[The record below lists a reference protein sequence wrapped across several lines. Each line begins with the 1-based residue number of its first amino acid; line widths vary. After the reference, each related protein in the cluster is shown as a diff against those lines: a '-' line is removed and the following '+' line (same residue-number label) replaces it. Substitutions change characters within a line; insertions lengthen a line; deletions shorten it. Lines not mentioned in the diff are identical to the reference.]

1 LKISVQ
7 QERNIRTFGCHIA
20 LLLALFLWTGCSSS
34 DSVTEE
40 LPSQSEEQ
48 TDTSMAPAQPA
59 PVKVIPQQKPRPKPS
74 AKRNGQQSSAQRF
87 SVQADTVVVQQKK
100 KPGSQSSSISVKAST
115 PKKFYTVEIGAFRRQ
130 SNVDRHRTQLAE
142 RFHLPVRVLFDSS
155 ISLTRVCV
163 GTFSTRSLA
172 IDFMKKMQSQYPEDY
187 PDCWVSYWTK

>member
-1 LKISVQ
+1 M
-7 QERNIRTFGCHIA
+7 T
-20 LLLALFLWTGCSSS
+20 
-34 DSVTEE
+34 
-40 LPSQSEEQ
+40 SEEQ
-48 TDTSMAPAQPA
+48 TDTSSAPVQPA
-59 PVKVIPQQKPRPKPS
+59 PATVIPQQKPRPKPS
-74 AKRNGQQSSAQRF
+74 GKSNGQQSSAQRF

-100 KPGSQSSSISVKAST
+100 KPGSQSSSISVKAAT

-172 IDFMKKMQSQYPEDY
+172 IDFMKKMQSQYPADY